1 MTRRQTTLVAM
12 LLFVLAVLLR
22 LPHLGAFLTPDEQRI
37 WTTLTAEF
45 MSALLRGD
53 WAATATS
60 GYPGVT
66 TTWAGSVGLALQW
79 LIARPPDVTSL
90 AGMADAL
97 LASPSRLDMLPWVR
111 LGVVLAS
118 AAGIALVF
126 LLTRRVFD
134 DTVALFAAGL
144 MVFDPFLLA
153 HTRILNTDPLLA
165 LALTISW
172 LALMIGATG
181 GQRRYLV
188 ISGIGFGLALL
199 TKTPALLVT
208 PLVIGWIFWQQGHRQ
223 SSAGD
228 VLRAGAIDLA
238 WFAVPAALTCLV
250 LWPALW
256 VAPLATLQRSIEFAA
271 VLGQTGHELG
281 NFWLG
286 QPVEGPGALFYPA
299 VLLWRS
305 TPVTLIGLVLAIL
318 ALTASALGR
327 LRSATPKNGQESRS
341 AAWAL
346 VLFVAWFAV
355 AMSLSPKK
363 FDRYLL
369 PAFPAVDILAAWGW
383 LTAVRW
389 ISVAWR
395 RRAASRQTTQAPR
408 FGGRPQGVRMP
419 ASGTGWAIVAML
431 VLVSLQA
438 ASAFSHLPTYLTAYN
453 PLLGGLRTAERV
465 MLVGWG
471 EGLEQAAAY
480 LDQPPDASTL
490 RVAAWY
496 GSNVF
501 GPFFHG
507 RSYDLHYDL
516 RTAADLYANDVDYV
530 VTYINQL
537 QRQLLDASI
546 AGRLGTPLMTSS
558 WSGVPLAQVYAW
570 PKPFEHTS
578 DRSLADGLQLLG
590 WELGQVDP
598 NQSQVPV
605 RLYWDADVAAAGG
618 LPPVLVWLKDASG
631 EVWAKTEIIPTVDPA
646 LLTGSWTDRQA
657 APQTFT
663 LHLPAGLH
671 VGEYRVEMAPQA
683 TASLDLGAVAIAAS
697 LDDQIIPQDVQAPPE
712 PVVFGN
718 SVQLVGSDLV
728 VEGDIWQLDL
738 LWAALASPPP
748 KAKFFVHGIDSAGE
762 IVAQVDSVLAAL
774 PGQEIA
780 GWQQGELVRQRV
792 QIEWPTDTGDSR
804 SLYLGIYDPDTGQR
818 LPVAAGGQI
827 LPDGRYPL
835 AR

>member
-1 MTRRQTTLVAM
+1 MTHRQTTLVAM

-22 LPHLGAFLTPDEQRI
+22 LPNLGAFLTPDEQRI

-66 TTWAGSVGLALQW
+66 TTWAGSLGLALQW
-79 LIARPPDVTSL
+79 MVARPPDVGSL

-111 LGVVLAS
+111 LGVVLSS

-126 LLTRRVFD
+126 LLTRRLFD
-134 DTVALFAAGL
+134 NAVALFAAAL
-144 MVFDPFLLA
+144 MLFDPFLLA

-188 ISGIGFGLALL
+188 ISGVGFGLALL

-228 VLRAGAIDLA
+228 VLRGGAIDLA

-305 TPVTLIGLVLAIL
+305 TPATLIGLVLAIL
-318 ALTASALGR
+318 ALTAATLGR
-327 LRSATPKNGQESRS
+327 LRSATPKNGPEGRS
-341 AAWAL
+341 SAWAL
-346 VLFVAWFAV
+346 VLFVVWFAV
-355 AMSLSPKK
+355 AMSFSPKK

-389 ISVAWR
+389 ISAAWR
-395 RRAASRQTTQAPR
+395 RRAAARQTSQVPR
-408 FGGRPQGVRMP
+408 FGGKPAGVQ
-419 ASGTGWAIVAML
+419 AKETGNPRLAVAAAV
-431 VLVSLQA
+431 VLTGLQA
-438 ASAFSHLPTYLTAYN
+438 ASAISHLPTYLAAYN
-453 PLLGGLRTAERV
+453 PLLGGLRTAQRV

-471 EGLEQAAAY
+471 EGLEEAAAY
-480 LDQPPDASTL
+480 LDQQPGANSK
-490 RVAAWY
+490 RAAAWY

-501 GPFFHG
+501 APFFRG
-507 RSYDLHYDL
+507 QSYDLHYDL
-516 RTAADLYANDVDYV
+516 RTAADLYAYDVDYV
-530 VTYINQL
+530 VTYVNQL

-546 AGRLGTPLMTSS
+546 AGRLGTPLMASS

-570 PKPFEHTS
+570 PKPYDHTS
-578 DRSLADGLQLLG
+578 DRTLTDGLKLLG
-590 WELGQVDP
+590 WELGQVTP

-618 LPPVLVWLKDASG
+618 LTPVLVWLKDASG
-631 EVWAKTEIIPTVDPA
+631 EVWAKSEMSPTVDPA
-646 LLTGSWTDRQA
+646 LWTGSWADRLA
-657 APQTFT
+657 VPQTFT
-663 LHLPAGLH
+663 LQLPAGLLA
-671 VGEYRVEMAPQA
+671 GEYRVEMAPQA
-683 TASLDLGAVAIAAS
+683 TSSLDLGSVAIPAS
-697 LDDQIIPQDVQAPPE
+697 QYDQTIPQDVQAPPE
-712 PVVFGN
+712 PVVFGD
-718 SVQLVGSDLV
+718 SVQLVGSDWV
-728 VEGDIWQLDL
+728 VEGDSWQLDL
-738 LWAALASPPP
+738 LWAALASPPS
-748 KAKFFVHGIDSAGE
+748 KAKFFVHGVDSSGE
-762 IVAQVDSVLAAL
+762 IVAQVDSVLAAV
-774 PGQEIA
+774 PGQEGA
-780 GWQQGELVRQRV
+780 GWQQVFS
-792 QIEWPTDTGDSR
+792 SR
-804 SLYLGIYDPDTGQR
+804 RRHTR
-818 LPVAAGGQI
+818 
-827 LPDGRYPL
+827 
-835 AR
+835 